1 MPRNHRTLQTA
12 LVALALATGSQAYSQ
27 GHGEPGQGQQ
37 REQTQS
43 GGPQQSRGEQQID
56 RDRDQDRTQDR
67 DRDQTRDRLHVQD
80 ATQIRDQDLY
90 GSSLMSS
97 AEREQYRQRLQSATT
112 DQEWARVGSEH
123 QEQMQMRAR
132 TQNAAIEPPI
142 YGQYMVTTEEQA
154 RYREQLRTATNE
166 QARIRVREQQQSTV
180 QARAREL
187 GVAAPDPI
195 YGQQLMTEQEQQQ
208 YRDRVRAV
216 TGEQER
222 QRVQNEHREQMQQR
236 ARQNQIPVDDLEPQ
250 I

>member
-1 MPRNHRTLQTA
+1 MPKNHRTVQTA
-12 LVALALATGSQAYSQ
+12 LVALAFAAASQAYSQ
-27 GHGEPGQGQQ
+27 GQREPGEGQQ

-43 GGPQQSRGEQQID
+43 GGPQQSRGEQQVD

-112 DQEWARVGSEH
+112 DQEWARAGSEH

-142 YGQYMVTTEEQA
+142 YGQYMLTTEEQA

-166 QARIRVREQQQSTV
+166 QARIRVREQEQNTV
-180 QARAREL
+180 RARAGEL

-208 YRDRVRAV
+208 YRDRVRAA
-216 TGEQER
+216 TGEQDR
-222 QRVQNEHREQMQQR
+222 QRIQAEHRTQMQER
-236 ARQNQIPVDDLEPQ
+236 ARQHQIPVDDLEPKS
-250 I
+250 

>member
-1 MPRNHRTLQTA
+1 MSQNHRTLKAA

-27 GHGEPGQGQQ
+27 GQGEPGQGQQ

-43 GGPQQSRGEQQID
+43 GGTQQNRGEQQID

-80 ATQIRDQDLY
+80 AAQIRDEDLY

-97 AEREQYRQRLQSATT
+97 AEREQYRQRLQTATT
-112 DQEWARVGSEH
+112 DQEWARLGSQH
-123 QEQMQMRAR
+123 QEQMQTRAR
-132 TQNAAIEPPI
+132 TQNAAIDPPI
-142 YGQYMVTTEEQA
+142 YGQYMLTTEEQA

-166 QARIRVREQQQSTV
+166 QARIRVREQQQNTV

-187 GVAAPDPI
+187 GVPAPDPI

-208 YRDRVRAV
+208 YRDRVRAT
-216 TGEQER
+216 TGEQDR
-222 QRVQNEHREQMQQR
+222 QRIQSEHRAQMQER
-236 ARQNQIPVDDLEPQ
+236 ARQHQVPVDDLEPQ
-250 I
+250 T